1 MVIIQTFVVTNMKQE
16 NRGGVRA
23 GAGRPQTNLKTHTVR
38 CYPDVIET
46 VREFAKLKN
55 KDYEKQP

>member
-23 GAGRPQTNLKTHTVR
+23 GAGRHKTFRKSFLIR
-38 CYPDVIET
+38 CHPEAIKEI
-46 VREFAKLKN
+46 REFANLKSL
-55 KDYEKQP
+55 DYEK